1 MAENDAEPKAGSG
14 LVKKLLIF
22 GGGGLL
28 LIAIGLGAGFL
39 IFGGGQPDPS
49 EEIEEI
55 IERTMQEREA
65 AELEESDNSTPQKLS
80 KDTPEEEVFETI
92 YHEFPGT
99 FTTNLAGSR
108 KMLQVGVGV
117 STQYDDTVM
126 MNVESHQL
134 ALRSVILGVISD
146 FTEEDVKAQ
155 QAETSLPWRFAKPS
169 TPNSRRWRI
178 SAVSRKYISPPSSYN
193 KERGRI
199 EFEVATWHQHGNS
212 AVMKLTP
219 LLKGLAVTIPHHPPL
234 WKVMTSARFS
244 LDLMIF
250 HCWATTMRFG
260 SLMSDLPGSHAQY
273 FYRCC
278 EFSRAFP
285 LSHQR

>member
-1 MAENDAEPKAGSG
+1 MAENDAEPKAGGG

-22 GGGGLL
+22 GGGSLL
-28 LIAIGLGAGFL
+28 LITIGLGAGYL
-39 IFGGGQPDPS
+39 IFGGAQPDPS

-55 IERTMQEREA
+55 IERKMQEREA
-65 AELEESDNSTPQKLS
+65 AEAEVDNSTPQKMS

-146 FTEEDVKAQ
+146 FSEDDVKGATGRDKL
-155 QAETSLPWRFAKPS
+155 AAALRDAINTKLEALENFGGVEEVHFTSFVL
-169 TPNSRRWRI
+169 
-178 SAVSRKYISPPSSYN
+178 
-193 KERGRI
+193 
-199 EFEVATWHQHGNS
+199 Q
-212 AVMKLTP
+212 
-219 LLKGLAVTIPHHPPL
+219 
-234 WKVMTSARFS
+234 
-244 LDLMIF
+244 
-250 HCWATTMRFG
+250 
-260 SLMSDLPGSHAQY
+260 
-273 FYRCC
+273 
-278 EFSRAFP
+278 
-285 LSHQR
+285 

>member
-1 MAENDAEPKAGSG
+1 MADNDAEQKASSG

-22 GGGGLL
+22 GGGGLV
-28 LIAIGLGAGFL
+28 LIAIGLGAGWL
-39 IFGGGQPDPS
+39 IFSGGQPDPS

-55 IERTMQEREA
+55 IERKMQEREA
-65 AELEESDNSTPQKLS
+65 AEAEADNSTPQKMS

-146 FTEEDVKAQ
+146 FSEDDVKGAIGRDKL
-155 QAETSLPWRFAKPS
+155 AAALRDAINGKLEALENFGGVEEVHFTSFVL
-169 TPNSRRWRI
+169 
-178 SAVSRKYISPPSSYN
+178 
-193 KERGRI
+193 
-199 EFEVATWHQHGNS
+199 Q
-212 AVMKLTP
+212 
-219 LLKGLAVTIPHHPPL
+219 
-234 WKVMTSARFS
+234 
-244 LDLMIF
+244 
-250 HCWATTMRFG
+250 
-260 SLMSDLPGSHAQY
+260 
-273 FYRCC
+273 
-278 EFSRAFP
+278 
-285 LSHQR
+285 

>member
-1 MAENDAEPKAGSG
+1 MADNDAEQKASSG

-22 GGGGLL
+22 GGGGLV
-28 LIAIGLGAGFL
+28 LIAIGLGAGWL
-39 IFGGGQPDPS
+39 IFSGGQPDPS

-55 IERTMQEREA
+55 IERKMQEREA
-65 AELEESDNSTPQKLS
+65 AEAEVDNSTPQKMS

-146 FTEEDVKAQ
+146 FSEDDVKGAIGRDKL
-155 QAETSLPWRFAKPS
+155 AAALRDAINGKLEALENFGGVEEVHFTSFVL
-169 TPNSRRWRI
+169 
-178 SAVSRKYISPPSSYN
+178 
-193 KERGRI
+193 
-199 EFEVATWHQHGNS
+199 Q
-212 AVMKLTP
+212 
-219 LLKGLAVTIPHHPPL
+219 
-234 WKVMTSARFS
+234 
-244 LDLMIF
+244 
-250 HCWATTMRFG
+250 
-260 SLMSDLPGSHAQY
+260 
-273 FYRCC
+273 
-278 EFSRAFP
+278 
-285 LSHQR
+285 

>member
-1 MAENDAEPKAGSG
+1 MAENDAEPKAGGG

-28 LIAIGLGAGFL
+28 LIAIGLGAGYL
-39 IFGGGQPDPS
+39 IFASSQPDPS

-55 IERTMQEREA
+55 IERKMQEREA
-65 AELEESDNSTPQKLS
+65 AEAESDNATPQKQS

-146 FTEEDVKAQ
+146 FSEDDVKGA
-155 QAETSLPWRFAKPS
+155 TGRDKL
-169 TPNSRRWRI
+169 
-178 SAVSRKYISPPSSYN
+178 AVALRDAIN
-193 KERGRI
+193 
-199 EFEVATWHQHGNS
+199 
-212 AVMKLTP
+212 MKLEA
-219 LLKGLAVTIPHHPPL
+219 LENFGGIEEVHF
-234 WKVMTSARFS
+234 TSFV
-244 LDLMIF
+244 L
-250 HCWATTMRFG
+250 
-260 SLMSDLPGSHAQY
+260 Q
-273 FYRCC
+273 
-278 EFSRAFP
+278 
-285 LSHQR
+285 

>member
-28 LIAIGLGAGFL
+28 LVAIGVGAGWL
-39 IFGGGQPDPS
+39 IFGSSQPDPS

-55 IERTMQEREA
+55 IERKMQEREA
-65 AELEESDNSTPQKLS
+65 AELESDNSTPQKMS

-108 KMLQVGVGV
+108 KMLQVGIGV

-126 MNVESHQL
+126 MNVEAHQL

-146 FTEEDVKAQ
+146 FTEDGVKGA
-155 QAETSLPWRFAKPS
+155 T
-169 TPNSRRWRI
+169 
-178 SAVSRKYISPPSSYN
+178 
-193 KERGRI
+193 GRENLSGALRDAI
-199 EFEVATWHQHGNS
+199 N
-212 AVMKLTP
+212 MKLE
-219 LLKGLAVTIPHHPPL
+219 LLENFGGVEEVHF
-234 WKVMTSARFS
+234 TSFV
-244 LDLMIF
+244 L
-250 HCWATTMRFG
+250 
-260 SLMSDLPGSHAQY
+260 Q
-273 FYRCC
+273 
-278 EFSRAFP
+278 
-285 LSHQR
+285 